1 MVDEA
6 AQQLWHDEVFG
17 PLLAAD
23 NALLRVALC
32 DNV

>member
-17 PLLAAD
+17 PVLAA
-23 NALLRVALC
+23 ASAPICLALC